1 MRLTDNFFLQEFKA
15 NPSNDHIRNYL
26 LLATFVLEPVRAK
39 FGGPVVI
46 TSGYR
51 SPEYNK
57 AVGGVP
63 TSQHVKGEACDFV
76 IKNANMAEVFEYITQ
91 ELKFPG
97 QCFFYQKKGHVHVAL
112 PRVGVD
118 RVHKVLET

>member
-1 MRLTDNFFLQEFKA
+1 MKLTENFFLQEFKA

-26 LLATFVLEPVRAK
+26 LISALVLEPVRAK
-39 FGGPVVI
+39 FGGPIII

-63 TSQHVKGEACDFV
+63 TSQHVKAEACDFV
-76 IKNANMAEVFEYITQ
+76 IKNANMESVYEYICN
-91 ELKFPG
+91 ELKWPG
-97 QCFFYQKKGHVHVAL
+97 QVFFYAKKGHVHVGL
-112 PRVGVD
+112 PRVGIAP
-118 RVHKVLET
+118 VHKVLEA